1 MKTGIILILAL
12 IMISLATSC
21 NKNNSSNELQMSGS
35 YYDNISDFKHTGND
49 IDVNE
54 SEENTSSVAKS
65 YMQSVTYEIKELD
78 KDNEIA
84 TLEVSVP
91 NFMQMLP
98 QIVSDV
104 LAENE
109 DASYEDLLQIV
120 QSELEKA
127 LSKEDIEKTTTTVD
141 LPIEE
146 NDGEYKLI
154 YNEQWEQIVFGS
166 LENMYIE
173 YYRTMIG
180 GLIDEIPE

>member
-1 MKTGIILILAL
+1 M
-12 IMISLATSC
+12 MSLTTSC
-21 NKNNSSNELQMSGS
+21 NKKDTYSELQMSGS
-35 YYDNISDFKHTGND
+35 YYDNITDFKRAGND
-49 IDVNE
+49 TDVNE
-54 SEENTSSVAKS
+54 SVESMSGVAKS
-65 YMQSVTYEIKELD
+65 YLQSVTYEIKELD
-78 KDNEIA
+78 KENKIA

-91 NFMQMLP
+91 NFTQVLP

-120 QSELEKA
+120 KSELEKV
-127 LSKEDIEKTTTTVD
+127 LSNENIEKTTTVD